1 MNFFNVMLL
10 AAEEE
15 GANGGKSW
23 VMYIV
28 LIVLIV
34 GMLVFS
40 SISNRRRQKEVNEIF
55 DSLAEGDE
63 IMTKGGIMG
72 KVIALSTYENGEKL
86 MTIETGEGN
95 NKSTLTF
102 VTAALH
108 INFTKNKMRQE
119 QLAKEKA
126 EKEAAKNNKSNNSQN
141 LQLEEVNNDAEVEA
155 NTEEEQ
161 K

>member
-15 GANGGKSW
+15 SAGGGNSW

-40 SISNRRRQKEVNEIF
+40 SINNRKRQKEVNEIF
-55 DSLAEGDE
+55 DSLAVGDE

-72 KVIALSTYENGEKL
+72 KVVALSTYENGEKL
-86 MTIETGEGN
+86 MTIETGEGDS
-95 NKSTLTF
+95 KSTLTF

-126 EKEAAKNNKSNNSQN
+126 EREAAKNNKDAKTED
-141 LQLEEVNNDAEVEA
+141 LQLEEVEEDAETVA
-155 NTEEEQ
+155 KSEEEQ